1 MLRGIT
7 FSDVVYK
14 NKMNKSVFFHGRK
27 DMLEEEENGWTSGL
41 SPLAFMFVLG
51 FIVFGSYL
59 LILDLV
65 F

>member
-1 MLRGIT
+1 
-7 FSDVVYK
+7 
-14 NKMNKSVFFHGRK
+14 
-27 DMLEEEENGWTSGL
+27 MLEEEENGWTTGL

-51 FIVFGSYL
+51 FIVFGFYL